1 MGARDAGTDPR
12 LAAVEWATVT
22 RQPRRRSRRQ
32 RPNHDWVRRQLRPLR
47 VRARSQVLLPARQL
61 RRRLRALPPHQP
73 HLIRHRPLGVPRPTF
88 RPTKRSATTG
98 TPSSP
103 SRRADLATIPKAPHR
118 TFPPSPPAPLPS
130 LVHGEITF
138 IQGNSSTT
146 TSIPLGTVVHLR
158 VDSRRYDTPNSTD
171 PLVLTPPSPP
181 GVLADFRAVGLAG
194 AVTGQGVRVDGDAL
208 GRVYVVLRRGCGLR
222 DAVPGVLDEVGGLVG
237 GCC

>member
-1 MGARDAGTDPR
+1 MGARDAGTDRGWRPSSG
-12 LAAVEWATVT
+12 
-22 RQPRRRSRRQ
+22 PRSRASRDGG
-32 RPNHDWVRRQLRPLR
+32 RDANGPTTRLGPPAAAR
-47 VRARSQVLLPARQL
+47 VAKCCYQPGNSVGVCELF
-61 RRRLRALPPHQP
+61 RLISRISSGTAHSAFLDR
-73 HLIRHRPLGVPRPTF
+73 HL

-146 TSIPLGTVVHLR
+146 TNIPLGTVVHLR

-171 PLVLTPPSPP
+171 PLVLTPSSPP

-208 GRVYVVLRRGCGLR
+208 GRVYLVLRRGCGLR